1 MTRTIG
7 AAIGAVIVVLFFVS
21 VGVQIRNSRAA
32 ATAQQTVTTAR
43 R

>member
-7 AAIGAVIVVLFFVS
+7 AAIGLVLVVLFFLSLGFEHVEAGTS
-21 VGVQIRNSRAA
+21 DVPAVALS
-32 ATAQQTVTTAR
+32 AR

>member
-7 AAIGAVIVVLFFVS
+7 AAIGLVLVVLFFAS
-21 VGVQIRNSRAA
+21 LGFERTRSASSSS
-32 ATAQQTVTTAR
+32 ATFTLAR

>member
-7 AAIGAVIVVLFFVS
+7 AAIGLILVVLFFATLS
-21 VGVQIRNSRAA
+21 FERTRSAA
-32 ATAQQTVTTAR
+32 PTAAFLTAR

>member
-7 AAIGAVIVVLFFVS
+7 AAIGLILVVLFFASLS
-21 VGVQIRNSRAA
+21 VERTRSASA
-32 ATAQQTVTTAR
+32 SSATFTLAR

>member
-7 AAIGAVIVVLFFVS
+7 AAIGLVLVVLFF
-21 VGVQIRNSRAA
+21 
-32 ATAQQTVTTAR
+32 ATLSFERTRPSSSPAPAFLTAR

>member
-7 AAIGAVIVVLFFVS
+7 AAIGLVLVVLFF
-21 VGVQIRNSRAA
+21 
-32 ATAQQTVTTAR
+32 ATLSFERTHSSSSPTATFLTAR

>member
-7 AAIGAVIVVLFFVS
+7 AAIGLVLVVLFFAS
-21 VGVQIRNSRAA
+21 LEVQRPHPSSSPSPAFL
-32 ATAQQTVTTAR
+32 TAR

>member
-7 AAIGAVIVVLFFVS
+7 AAIGLVLVVLFF
-21 VGVQIRNSRAA
+21 AA
-32 ATAQQTVTTAR
+32 LGFERSSSSSPTPAFLTAR

>member
-7 AAIGAVIVVLFFVS
+7 AAIGLVLVVLFFAS
-21 VGVQIRNSRAA
+21 LGFERARSSSSPTPA
-32 ATAQQTVTTAR
+32 FLTAR

>member
-7 AAIGAVIVVLFFVS
+7 AAIGLVLVVLFFASLGLEHRPAGMSDVPN
-21 VGVQIRNSRAA
+21 VAPL
-32 ATAQQTVTTAR
+32 AR